1 MGTARERRIQ
11 IRQTISASIRAERG
25 RAGYSQSDLA
35 EAIGV
40 SQKTVSGWERGTSM
54 MGLDRAWQV
63 AETLGV
69 DIDQLAGKP
78 VRADDERR

>member
-1 MGTARERRIQ
+1 
-11 IRQTISASIRAERG
+11 
-25 RAGYSQSDLA
+25 
-35 EAIGV
+35 
-40 SQKTVSGWERGTSM
+40 M